1 MDSGKKKDFYIF
13 IQNLSHYLNQV
24 VRIDVF
30 AQYSMLTYTT
40 KGRFKIS
47 IAAAIDMNSCF
58 FFFFLK
64 LETWKRDIDR
74 WTHLEEQSQVGTLRA
89 LVIQGMAEGLGEDVA
104 KERHES

>member
-1 MDSGKKKDFYIF
+1 
-13 IQNLSHYLNQV
+13 
-24 VRIDVF
+24 
-30 AQYSMLTYTT
+30 MLTYTT

-47 IAAAIDMNSCF
+47 IAAAIDMNSF

-74 WTHLEEQSQVGTLRA
+74 CTHLEEQSQVGKLRA